1 MDGLENI
8 VEDIFPKAKW
18 KIKDIDNVRKDFK
31 IGVPAQGGGSNI
43 QIRMVSERKNWE
55 NCSEE
60 IVQENS
66 AELKGTHFQMET
78 VKST

>member
-1 MDGLENI
+1 MWEKILKLESQ
-8 VEDIFPKAKW
+8 P
-18 KIKDIDNVRKDFK
+18 R
-31 IGVPAQGGGSNI
+31 GGSNI

>member
-1 MDGLENI
+1 MWEKILKLESQ
-8 VEDIFPKAKW
+8 P
-18 KIKDIDNVRKDFK
+18 R
-31 IGVPAQGGGSNI
+31 GGSNI

-66 AELKGTHFQMET
+66 AGLKGTHFQMET